1 MSRGR
6 EMRAQRRAAQF
17 AKFRMTELNL
27 VPLVDTMVA
36 IVFFALV
43 TQTVGEMTQVIPGV
57 NLPSSRV
64 GLVAHEQL
72 TVGISNKGITLGGR
86 TVMGVGQ
93 AAAAQSNIPNNP
105 LVIPQLYRALK
116 ATADSIRDAA
126 NMPDTAAIPAKLAI
140 QGDREMR
147 YNLMARVIQSA
158 RFAGFRNVTLQVNK
172 TDGEQQTAGR

>member
-17 AKFRMTELNL
+17 AKFRVTELNL

-57 NLPSSRV
+57 TLPESRV
-64 GLVAHEQL
+64 GQFAHEEL
-72 TVGISNKGITLGGR
+72 TLGISNRGITLGGR
-86 TVMGVGQ
+86 TVMGVAD
-93 AAAAQSNIPNNP
+93 AARAPSNIPSQP

-116 ATADSIRDAA
+116 ATADSIKEATNQQDSASIR
-126 NMPDTAAIPAKLAI
+126 TRLAI
-140 QGDREMR
+140 QGDREVR
-147 YNLMARVIQSA
+147 YSLMSRVIQSA
-158 RFAGFRNVTLQVNK
+158 RYAGFRNVTLQVTK
-172 TDGEQQTAGR
+172 TGGEQQTAGR